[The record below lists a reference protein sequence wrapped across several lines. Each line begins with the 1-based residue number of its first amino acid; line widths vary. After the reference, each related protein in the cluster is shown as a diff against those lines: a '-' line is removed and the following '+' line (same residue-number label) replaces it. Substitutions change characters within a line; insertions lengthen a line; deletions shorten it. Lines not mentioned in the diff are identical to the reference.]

1 MIAVSN
7 GAIKVQCFR
16 VKLSKVNDKIT
27 IASNF
32 FPSFF
37 LASEDIEGLNGK
49 NFLGHSK
56 QIINKSLIFYR
67 CKNRKPK
74 MGFTRRL

>member
-49 NFLGHSK
+49 NFLRHLK
-56 QIINKSLIFYR
+56 EILKKMLFFFNR
-67 CKNRKPK
+67 RKN
-74 MGFTRRL
+74 